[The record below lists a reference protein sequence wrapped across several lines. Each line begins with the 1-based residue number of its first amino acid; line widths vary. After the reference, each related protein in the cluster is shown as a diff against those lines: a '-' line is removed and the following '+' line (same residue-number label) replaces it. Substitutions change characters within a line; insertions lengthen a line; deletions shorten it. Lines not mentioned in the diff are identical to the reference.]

1 MKSIFPKEILD
12 YTSELYRYNFLKR
25 SQAIYVI
32 LLISLVMISAA
43 LPFIKIDLY
52 TRSPGMIRPS
62 KERNLI
68 TSPINGKINDVL
80 IVENSSVK
88 EGDTLVILDDSSI
101 SKELALIE
109 EQTDTLELYIEDL
122 KIMCQYNMILP
133 DSLGSTLG
141 KSQFQQYDQ
150 KLKDLQEKWQRHL
163 STFKRQNHLYKKGV
177 IAKIEFET
185 SAYELEKSRNDLLYF
200 KKHQKNLWQN
210 ELHKKQ
216 SDLRLVQSKLLS
228 LKKNKDLHYILSPST
243 GNIQELK
250 GFQKN
255 NFLYTGS
262 AIAEISPQTDLM
274 VECYI
279 SPSDIGQIKNNQP
292 VKFQID
298 AFDHTRWGSATGQ
311 IVRINQDI
319 SNINDLPRFKVLCS
333 INETGLFLN
342 KRITGNFQKGMTLT
356 ALFFIENRSLSQLL
370 FDKLDDWYDPS

>member
-25 SQAIYVI
+25 SQVIYMI
-32 LLISLVMISAA
+32 LLISLLIIGAA

-52 TRSPGMIRPS
+52 TSSPGIIRPS

-68 TSPINGKINDVL
+68 TSPINGMINDVL

-101 SKELALIE
+101 SQELALIE
-109 EQTDTLELYIEDL
+109 EHTDTLKLYIEDL
-122 KIMCQYNMILP
+122 KLMCHDLMVPQ
-133 DSLGSTLG
+133 DSLVTALG
-141 KSQFQQYDQ
+141 KSQFQQYEQ
-150 KLKDLQEKWQRHL
+150 KLKDLEKKRQRHL

-185 SAYELEKSRNDLLYF
+185 SAYELETSRNELLYF
-200 KKHQKNLWQN
+200 KKNQIRLWQN
-210 ELHKKQ
+210 ELHQKK
-216 SDLRLVQSKLLS
+216 SDLRVVQSKLLS
-228 LKKNKDLHYILSPST
+228 LKKNKDLHYIVSPTT
-243 GNIQELK
+243 GNIQDFK
-250 GFQKN
+250 GFDRN
-255 NFLYTGS
+255 NFLYTGT

-274 VECYI
+274 VECYV

-298 AFDHTRWGSATGQ
+298 AFDHARWGTATGQ

-319 SNINDLPRFKVLCS
+319 SKVNDLPMFKVLCS

-342 KRITGNFQKGMTLT
+342 KKINGSFQKGMTLT
-356 ALFFIENRSLSQLL
+356 ALFFIENRSLFQLL

>member
-1 MKSIFPKEILD
+1 MKNIFPKEILD

-25 SQAIYVI
+25 SQVIYVV
-32 LLISLVMISAA
+32 LLASLVICSVA

-52 TRSPGMIRPS
+52 TASPGMIRPG

-68 TSPINGKINDVL
+68 TSPINGKINDML
-80 IVENSSVK
+80 IAENSSVK
-88 EGDTLVILDDSSI
+88 VGDTLVILDDSSI
-101 SKELALIE
+101 SQEIALME
-109 EQTDTLELYIEDL
+109 EQTDTLKLYIEDL
-122 KIMCQYNMILP
+122 RLLCEKKMISS
-133 DSLGSTLG
+133 DSLGTTLG
-141 KSQFQQYDQ
+141 KSQFQQYKQ
-150 KLKDLQEKWQRHL
+150 KLKDLQENWQRHL
-163 STFKRQNHLYKKGV
+163 SVFKRQNHLFKKGV

-185 SAYELEKSRNDLLYF
+185 STYELEKSRNELLYF
-200 KKHQKNLWQN
+200 RKRQKSLWQN
-210 ELHKKQ
+210 ELQQKK
-216 SDLRLVQSKLLS
+216 SDLRLAQSKLLS
-228 LKKNKDLHYILSPST
+228 LEKNKDLHYIISPST
-243 GNIQELK
+243 GDIQEFK
-250 GFQKN
+250 GFERN

-274 VECYI
+274 VECYV
-279 SPSDIGQIKNNQP
+279 SPSDIGQIKNDQP

-342 KRITGNFQKGMTLT
+342 KGIAGNFQKGMTLT